1 MVRWL
6 PLPLALQSYQRL
18 APSSTR
24 VMSSG
29 FAAKAAAPGAL
40 MAAARTASSMTPA
53 TGADMNAADATAKV
67 TVTSSAATWVSAT
80 SFGTQEVMANNIA
93 AASVV
98 CWRLLVGIADE
109 AFETPGYNAA
119 RAVGYGIAVAIMLWL
134 LWLHER
140 RLLVPTGASS
150 QGVPAVRDSSSPQA
164 PCNIG
169 TRWLRMLLVLVLV
182 PVAAG
187 EGNDPCARPC
197 GQKHSCG
204 ELNESFACDV
214 LSSGMGCDCSGC
226 CLASLSPLAPPTL
239 PPPLPPPPSPPM
251 PLLPPMAPG
260 GLTVGSTAE
269 LRTALASGGAALVY
283 LLPIVYPLGGLPLN
297 VSGISVTLESLGG
310 EATIDAEASIEDGTP
325 QRFDA
330 QAIKTYYAQAKP
342 GPTGSRAIDVSG
354 GGRLVLRRIR
364 IINGAA
370 DWGGGLLVQGAGSSL
385 RMEQVSVQN
394 CVATGP
400 RTSYFSYEYGGGRLA
415 CSFARPVNACATAPP
430 SPLLKNLDP
439 AKEPCFGA

>member
-1 MVRWL
+1 MKVW
-6 PLPLALQSYQRL
+6 RL
-18 APSSTR
+18 APSSKD
-24 VMSSG
+24 MSSG
-29 FAAKAAAPGAL
+29 IAAKAAAPGAL

-80 SFGTQEVMANNIA
+80 SFCGTQEAAANNIA

-119 RAVGYGIAVAIMLWL
+119 RAVGYGIAVAIMLWV

-150 QGVPAVRDSSSPQA
+150 QCVPAVRGSSSLQA
-164 PCNIG
+164 PCKIG
-169 TRWLRMLLVLVLV
+169 TRWLQMLLVLMLV

-187 EGNDPCARPC
+187 QGNDPCARPC

-214 LSSGMGCDCSGC
+214 LSSALGCDCSGC
-226 CLASLSPLAPPTL
+226 CLVSLSPLAPPAL
-239 PPPLPPPPSPPM
+239 PPPLSPPPSPPM

-269 LRTALASGGAALVY
+269 LRAALASGAALVY
-283 LLPIVYPLGGLPLN
+283 LLPIVYPLGGSPLN

-310 EATIDAEASIEDGTP
+310 EATIDAQASIEDWTSRRG
-325 QRFDA
+325 RFDA
-330 QAIKTYYAQAKP
+330 QAIKMYYAKTKP
-342 GPTGSRAIDVSG
+342 GSKGSRAIDVSG
-354 GGRLVLRRIR
+354 GGRLVLRRTR

-370 DWGGGLLVQGAGSSL
+370 EWGGGLLVQGPGSSL
-385 RMEQVSVQN
+385 LMEQVSVRN

-400 RTSYFSYEYGGGRLA
+400 KTTFFSKEYGGGRLA
-415 CSFARPVNACATAPP
+415 CFHLRARPRRLAHSISSTP
-430 SPLLKNLDP
+430 
-439 AKEPCFGA
+439 

>member
-1 MVRWL
+1 
-6 PLPLALQSYQRL
+6 
-18 APSSTR
+18 
-24 VMSSG
+24 
-29 FAAKAAAPGAL
+29 
-40 MAAARTASSMTPA
+40 MAAASTAPSVTPA
-53 TGADMNAADATAKV
+53 MGTDMNAAGATAKV
-67 TVTSSAATWVSAT
+67 TATSSAATWVSAT
-80 SFGTQEVMANNIA
+80 SFGGTQSEAVADIA
-93 AASVV
+93 AASLVW
-98 CWRLLVGIADE
+98 WRLLVGIADE
-109 AFETPGYNAA
+109 LFETPGYSAT
-119 RAVGYGIAVAIMLWL
+119 RAVGHGIAVAIMLWL
-134 LWLHER
+134 LWLHRR
-140 RLLVPTGASS
+140 RLLVPNGSSS
-150 QGVPAVRDSSSPQA
+150 QCVPAVRSSPQA
-164 PCNIG
+164 PCKIS
-169 TRWLRMLLVLVLV
+169 TRWLHMLLALALV
-182 PVAAG
+182 PAAAG
-187 EGNDPCARPC
+187 QGNDPCARAC

-204 ELNESFACDV
+204 ELNKSFACDV
-214 LSSGMGCDCSGC
+214 LSSALKCDCSGC
-226 CLASLSPLAPPTL
+226 CLVSLSPRAPPAL
-239 PPPLPPPPSPPM
+239 PPPLPPPPSPPT